1 MRTTILGGV
10 LFLIPLV
17 FVSIILGKAF
27 QISMLVAGPLD
38 KIIPVNT
45 VAGVAF
51 VNIIAIVVILAVCF
65 AAGLA
70 ARKSFFSHRMSKLDG
85 ILIDIMPGYAV
96 AKGMI
101 GSMSRDE
108 TLAATLTPVLVRFDD
123 YSQIAF
129 ELERDAQK
137 ATLFLPGSPS
147 AWSGSAIL
155 VDLDRIEPLDMPT
168 HKAVKLLRVL
178 GRGSINLHP
187 TAKETAPMV

>member
-178 GRGSINLHP
+178 GRGSINLHT
-187 TAKETAPMV
+187 TAKETAPTV